1 MSIHKS
7 VMLEEAIEAL
17 KLKNG
22 DVVVDATLGGGGH
35 SLEIIKRILPKG
47 KLIAIDQD
55 SEAIKKFEEVL
66 DKLKF
71 KPKKENI
78 SLNHGNFSDLESI
91 LKNNKIFKVSAVLAD
106 LGISSDQLDSSERGF
121 SFQKNAQLDM
131 RMDQSRK
138 LSAWNVVNEY
148 PGESLERIL
157 REYGEEKFAYY
168 IAKTITNA
176 RKNKSVDTTDELVE
190 IIGNSVPG
198 SYKRRKIHFATKSF
212 QAIRMEVNNEKQ
224 NLGIFLKKA
233 IEVLN
238 KKGRL
243 AVITFH
249 SGEDRMVKNI
259 FRENARG
266 CICPKEFP
274 VCRCANMP
282 SVAVITKKPISPGA
296 REIADNPRARS
307 AKLRIIEKIHPVKS
321 A

>member
-1 MSIHKS
+1 
-7 VMLEEAIEAL
+7 MLEEAIEAL

>member
-7 VMLEEAIEAL
+7 VMLEEAIDAL
-17 KLKNG
+17 NLKNG

-55 SEAIKKFEEVL
+55 LDAIKKFEEVL
-66 DKLKF
+66 DKLKL
-71 KPKKENI
+71 KSKKENI
-78 SLNHGNFSDLESI
+78 SLNHGNFSELESI

-106 LGISSDQLDSSERGF
+106 FGISSDQLDSSERGF
-121 SFQKNAQLDM
+121 SFQKNARLDM
-131 RMDQSRK
+131 RMNQEEK

-148 PGESLERIL
+148 GEERLAGIL
-157 REYGEEKFAYY
+157 QEYGEEKFAYY
-168 IAKTITNA
+168 IAKSITNA
-176 RKNKSVDTTDELVE
+176 RKNKSIDTTDELVK
-190 IIGNSVPG
+190 IIESAVPG

-212 QAIRMEVNNEKQ
+212 QAIRMEVNKEKD
-224 NLGIFLKKA
+224 NLNIFLKKA

-238 KKGRL
+238 KKGKL

-274 VCRCANMP
+274 VCRCANTP

-296 REIADNPRARS
+296 REIADNPRSRS
-307 AKLRIIEKIHPVKS
+307 AKLRVIEKI
-321 A
+321 

>member
-17 KLKNG
+17 NLKNG

-55 SEAIKKFEEVL
+55 LDAIKKFEEVL
-66 DKLKF
+66 DKLKL

-106 LGISSDQLDSSERGF
+106 LGISSDQLDSPERGF

-131 RMDQSRK
+131 RMNQEGK
-138 LSAWNVVNEY
+138 LSAWNVLNEY
-148 PGESLERIL
+148 GEEKLAEIL
-157 REYGEEKFAYY
+157 QEYGEEKFAYY
-168 IAKTITNA
+168 IAKAIANA
-176 RKNKSVDTTDELVE
+176 RKNKSIDTTDELVE
-190 IIGNSVPG
+190 IIGGAVPG

-212 QAIRMEVNNEKQ
+212 QAIRMEVNKEKD
-224 NLGIFLKKA
+224 NLNIFLKKA

-238 KKGRL
+238 KKGKL
-243 AVITFH
+243 AIITFH

-274 VCRCANMP
+274 ICRCANVP
-282 SVAVITKKPISPGA
+282 SVMVITKKPISPGA
-296 REIADNPRARS
+296 REIAENPRSRS
-307 AKLRIIEKIHPVKS
+307 AKLRVIEKI
-321 A
+321 